1 MMSNKKIIES
11 GLLTP
16 LMWLLFLLY
25 DILFLL
31 GLIFY
36 FPVYL
41 YRKKINFEALKEKL
55 GFVRLENKYKNCIWI
70 HVVSVGEAQLIG
82 AFVTKL
88 RQQFNHPIVISTTT
102 LTGNR
107 VAKQKYA
114 KIAKVIYF
122 PYDSINNTAQ
132 ANS

>member
-1 MMSNKKIIES
+1 MMSNKKIIKS

-88 RQQFNHPIVISTTT
+88 RQQFNYHLDRQPRGKTKIRQ
-102 LTGNR
+102 NR
-107 VAKQKYA
+107 KSNL
-114 KIAKVIYF
+114 F
-122 PYDSINNTAQ
+122 SL
-132 ANS
+132 